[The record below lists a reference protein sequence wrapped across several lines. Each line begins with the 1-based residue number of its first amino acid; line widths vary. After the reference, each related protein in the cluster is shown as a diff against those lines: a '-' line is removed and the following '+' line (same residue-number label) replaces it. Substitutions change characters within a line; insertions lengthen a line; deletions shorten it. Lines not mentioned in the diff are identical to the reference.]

1 MIRVFS
7 HWLPSKTVFQ
17 LVFDVLLLF
26 TMVLGAAWVD
36 RDNAPGLGTVALYAL
51 AFALLTT
58 ALNKAIGFYQ
68 LDATRG
74 IAHVLALALVS
85 FFLAAP
91 VAYAIFDELPMQGNH
106 YQFLQTSALLALG
119 AIVALRIY
127 AAHSG
132 FTPMLPRRVIVL
144 GTGPEAQVVEK
155 SLRADDFRVV
165 GFYPVRGDAVT
176 KVPHSRLVP
185 TDVSLVDTIR
195 KLKVNEIIVA
205 VGERRGGAMPLNEL
219 LECKLA
225 GVRVLDVSSYF
236 ERALGQVHL
245 DSLRA
250 SWLIFG
256 DGFRQGVI
264 RTFIKRVFDIVVA
277 AILLVLALPVM
288 LVTALVILMEGGFPI
303 FYQQERVGRAGR
315 VFRVTKFRSMR
326 QDAEGDGTPRWAA
339 SNDDRITRVGRF
351 IRKYRIDELP
361 QLLNVLKGDMSLVGP
376 RPERPF
382 FVDQLTQSIPFYAA
396 RHSVKPGLTGW
407 AQVRYHYGAT
417 LDDAANKLQFDLYY
431 VKNHTLFL
439 DLVVLFETVV
449 VVVTG
454 KGAQ

>member
-7 HWLPSKTVFQ
+7 HWLPSKTVYQ
-17 LVFDVLLLF
+17 IVFDVLLLF
-26 TMVLGAAWVD
+26 TMVLGAAWLD
-36 RDNAPGLGTVALYAL
+36 RENAPGLGTVALYAL

-91 VAYAIFDELPMQGNH
+91 VAYAIFDELPKQGNQ
-106 YQFLQTSALLALG
+106 YEVLQISALLGLA
-119 AIVALRIY
+119 AIVLVRVY
-127 AAHSG
+127 AAHWG
-132 FTPMLPRRVIVL
+132 FAPVPPRRVLVL
-144 GTGPEAQVVEK
+144 GTGTEAVAVEK
-155 SLRADDFRVV
+155 SLRAGDFRVV
-165 GFYPVRGDAVT
+165 GFYPVRGGE
-176 KVPHSRLVP
+176 PGEISENR
-185 TDVSLVDTIR
+185 LVDTQSPLVETAR
-195 KLKVNEIIVA
+195 KLKVSEIIVA
-205 VGERRGGAMPLNEL
+205 VGERRGGSMPLNEL
-219 LECKLA
+219 LDCKLA
-225 GVRVLDVSSYF
+225 GIRVLDLSSYF

-245 DSLRA
+245 ESLRA

-256 DGFRQGVI
+256 DGFRQGVS
-264 RTFIKRVFDIVVA
+264 RTIIKRIFDILVA
-277 AILLVLALPVM
+277 SVLLVATFPIM
-288 LVTALVILMEGGFPI
+288 LVTAVLIFLESGFPLL
-303 FYQQERVGRAGR
+303 YQQERVGHAGR
-315 VFRVTKFRSMR
+315 IFRVFKFRSMR
-326 QDAEGDGTPRWAA
+326 PDAEGDGKPRWAT
-339 SNDDRITRVGRF
+339 SNDHRVTRVGRF

-361 QLLNVLKGDMSLVGP
+361 QLINVLKGDMSLVGP
-376 RPERPF
+376 RPERPY
-382 FVDQLTQSIPFYAA
+382 FVDQLTQTVPFYAA

-407 AQVRYHYGAT
+407 AQVRYHYGAS

-439 DLVVLFETVV
+439 DLVVLFETIL

>member
-1 MIRVFS
+1 LIRVFS

-17 LVFDVLLLF
+17 VAFDILLLF
-26 TMVLGAAWVD
+26 TMVLGAAWLD
-36 RDNAPGLGTVALYAL
+36 RENAQGLGTVALYAL

-91 VAYAIFDELPMQGNH
+91 VAYAIFDELPQQGAPH
-106 YQFLQTSALLALG
+106 QFLQLSALLALG

-132 FTPMLPRRVIVL
+132 FAPMPPRRVLVL
-144 GTGPEAQVVEK
+144 GTGPEALTVER
-155 SLRADDFRVV
+155 SLRAGDFRVV
-165 GFYPVRGDAVT
+165 GFYPVRGNAVT
-176 KVPHSRLVP
+176 NIPHGRLISNDAP
-185 TDVSLVDTIR
+185 LVETTR

-225 GVRVLDVSSYF
+225 GIRVLDLSSYF

-245 DSLRA
+245 ESLRA

-256 DGFRQGVI
+256 DGFRQGVS
-264 RTFIKRVFDIVVA
+264 RTFIKRIFDIFVA
-277 AILLVLALPVM
+277 SLLLLLALPVM
-288 LVTALVILMEGGFPI
+288 LVTALLILVESGAPLL
-303 FYQQERVGRAGR
+303 YQQERVGRAGR
-315 VFRVTKFRSMR
+315 VFPVFKFRSMR
-326 QDAEGDGTPRWAA
+326 TDAEGDGKPRFAA
-339 SNDDRITRVGRF
+339 SNDDRVTSVGRF

-361 QLLNVLKGDMSLVGP
+361 QLINVLKGDMSLVGP

-382 FVDQLTQSIPFYAA
+382 FVDQLTQSVPFYAA

-439 DLVVLFETVV
+439 DLVVLFETIV

>member
-1 MIRVFS
+1 VFS
-7 HWLPSKTVFQ
+7 HWLPSKTVYQ
-17 LVFDVLLLF
+17 LVFDALLLF
-26 TMVLGAAWVD
+26 TMVLGAAWLD
-36 RDNAPGLGTVALYAL
+36 RDNTPGLGTVAVYAL

-58 ALNKAIGFYQ
+58 AVNKAIGFYQ

-74 IAHVLALALVS
+74 LAHVLALALVS

-91 VAYAIFDELPMQGNH
+91 VAYAIFDELPHQGTQ
-106 YQFLQTSALLALG
+106 YEFLQLSALLALA
-119 AIVALRIY
+119 AIVSLRIY

-132 FTPMLPRRVIVL
+132 FTPMPPRRVIVL
-144 GTGPEAQVVEK
+144 GTGPEAHAVEK
-155 SLRADDFRVV
+155 SLRAGDFRVV
-165 GFYPVRGDAVT
+165 GFYPVRGDANA
-176 KVPHSRLVP
+176 KVPQSRLIP
-185 TDVSLVDTIR
+185 TDVPLVDTIR
-195 KLKVNEIIVA
+195 KLKVSEIIVA
-205 VGERRGGAMPLNEL
+205 VGERRGGTMPLNEL

-225 GVRVLDVSSYF
+225 GIRVLDLSSYF

-256 DGFRQGVI
+256 DGFRQGVT
-264 RTFIKRVFDIVVA
+264 RTLIKRVFDIVVA
-277 AILLVLALPVM
+277 SLLLVVSLPIM
-288 LVTALVILMEGGFPI
+288 LITMLLIVLESGFPV
-303 FYQQERVGRAGR
+303 FYRQERVGRAGR

-326 QDAEGDGTPRWAA
+326 VDAEGDGKPRWAA

-396 RHSVKPGLTGW
+396 RHSIKPGLTGW

>member
-1 MIRVFS
+1 LIRVFS
-7 HWLPSKTVFQ
+7 HWLPSRTVYQ

-26 TMVLGAAWVD
+26 TVVLGAAWLD
-36 RDNAPGLGTVALYAL
+36 RDNVPGLGTVALYAL
-51 AFALLTT
+51 GFALLTT

-74 IAHVLALALVS
+74 LAHVLALALVS

-91 VAYAIFDELPMQGNH
+91 VAYAIFDELPSEGTQ
-106 YQFLQTSALLALG
+106 YPFLQVSALLALA

-132 FTPMLPRRVIVL
+132 FTPMPARRVLVL
-144 GTGPEAQVVEK
+144 GTGPEAHAVDK
-155 SLRADDFRVV
+155 SLRAADFRVV
-165 GFYPVRGDAVT
+165 GFYPVRGDGIAN
-176 KVPHSRLVP
+176 VPQNRLVQ
-185 TDVSLVDTIR
+185 TDVPLVETIR

-205 VGERRGGAMPLNEL
+205 VGERRGGTMPLNEL

-225 GVRVLDVSSYF
+225 GIRVLDLSSYF

-256 DGFRQGVI
+256 EGFRQGAL
-264 RTFIKRVFDIVVA
+264 RTFIKRVFDIAVA
-277 AILLVLALPVM
+277 TILLVLSLPIMV
-288 LVTALVILMEGGFPI
+288 VTAFLVFLESGFPV
-303 FYQQERVGRAGR
+303 FYRQERVGRAGR
-315 VFRVTKFRSMR
+315 VFHVTKFRSMR
-326 QDAEGDGTPRWAA
+326 VDAEGDGTPRWAA

-417 LDDAANKLQFDLYY
+417 LDDAAKKLQFDLYY